1 MLPMDDKQL
10 RIMMKRMGINI
21 KELKA
26 KRVVIETEDKEYVFN
41 NPLVNVMEMKGERT
55 YQITGKV
62 EVKEKIREEDVAL
75 VMEKTGKSREEAVKA
90 LEEAEGDI
98 AQAILNLSS

>member
-26 KRVVIETEDKEYVFN
+26 KRVIIETEDKEYVFN
-41 NPLVNVMEMKGERT
+41 NPIVNVMEMKGERT

-75 VMEKTGKSREEAVKA
+75 VMEKTGKSREEAAKA
-90 LEEAEGDI
+90 LEEADGDI

>member
-1 MLPMDDKQL
+1 MDDKQL

-26 KRVVIETEDKEYVFN
+26 KRVIIETEDKEYVFN
-41 NPLVNVMEMKGERT
+41 NPIVNVMEMKGERT

-75 VMEKTGKSREEAVKA
+75 VMEKTGKSREEAAKA
-90 LEEAEGDI
+90 LEEADGDI

>member
-26 KRVVIETEDKEYVFN
+26 KRVIIETEDKEYVFN
-41 NPLVNVMEMKGERT
+41 DPIVNVMEMKGERT

-75 VMEKTGKSREEAVKA
+75 VMEKTGKSREEAAKA
-90 LEEAEGDI
+90 LEEADGDI